1 MFFTTH
7 IEKIKNI
14 SFEKFINYLMIGY
27 SFVLPISIVG
37 ITFFTHMIILSFL
50 VKGNFK
56 ELFLEAKKSKV
67 IIAFF
72 LLIALSLVA
81 VIWSSDKIFAL
92 LYIKKYY
99 HFLIIPIIYLTL
111 NPKYIN
117 HIFNAF
123 LSGIFISQI
132 FSFGIFFEIIQY
144 NNVLPS
150 DPSPFMNHSD
160 YSLYLA
166 FASMI
171 LLNRL
176 FFTSEN
182 KYKVFYILYFITTVS
197 NLFIVGGRTGQIIFV
212 AALFVVLFLNIKNKI
227 KAITI
232 ATVLSIT
239 IVGLAYNIS
248 PVFKVKG
255 GAAYD
260 DITSTIAD
268 NNYSQSFGIRVS
280 MWIIGANIFKDNPIL
295 GTGIGDEN
303 TGLNKYAN
311 EYNIKRYMDYK
322 GFMDYHSMY
331 VHHAVQLGILGLLL
345 MFYLMY
351 SIFTIK
357 YKFPRYRNISMAFA
371 TSIFTYSIVG
381 NVLHTI
387 MPMAFLAFFVAVFI
401 AISRSEF
408 LDISKTEQ
416 QN

>member
-1 MFFTTH
+1 M
-7 IEKIKNI
+7 KNI
-14 SFEKFINYLMIGY
+14 SFDKFMNYLIIGY
-27 SFVLPISIVG
+27 AFVLPITIVG
-37 ITFFTHMIILSFL
+37 IVFFTHIIILAFL
-50 VKGNFK
+50 VKGNYK
-56 ELFLEAKKSKV
+56 ELYSEAKKSKV

-117 HIFNAF
+117 HIFTAF
-123 LSGIFISQI
+123 LSSIFISQI
-132 FSFGIFFEIIQY
+132 FSFGIFFELIQY

-182 KYKVFYILYFITTVS
+182 KHKVFYVLYFITTVS

-232 ATVLSIT
+232 ATVLSVGIVT
-239 IVGLAYNIS
+239 IAYNTS
-248 PVFKVKG
+248 PVFKTRG
-255 GAAYD
+255 GAAYN
-260 DITSTIAD
+260 DITNTITN

-280 MWIIGANIFKDNPIL
+280 LWIIGAKVFSNNMLL

-303 TGLNKYAN
+303 TGIEKDAEKYN
-311 EYNIKRYMDYK
+311 VSRYMNYK
-322 GFMDYHSMY
+322 EFIDYHSMY
-331 VHHAVQLGILGLLL
+331 MQHAVQLGILGLLL
-345 MFYLMY
+345 MFYLIY

-357 YKFPRYRNISMAFA
+357 FKLPQYRNLSMAFA
-371 TSIFTYSIVG
+371 ISIFIYSLVG

-387 MPMAFLAFFVAVFI
+387 MPMAFFAFFIAVLI
-401 AISRSEF
+401 AISRSEHIA
-408 LDISKTEQ
+408 ISKTKD

>member
-1 MFFTTH
+1 M
-7 IEKIKNI
+7 KNI
-14 SFEKFINYLMIGY
+14 SFDKFMNYLIIGY
-27 SFVLPISIVG
+27 AFVLPITIVG
-37 ITFFTHMIILSFL
+37 IVFFTHMIILAFL
-50 VKGNFK
+50 VKGNYK
-56 ELFLEAKKSKV
+56 ELYSEAKKSNV

-117 HIFNAF
+117 HIFTAF
-123 LSGIFISQI
+123 LSSIFISQI
-132 FSFGIFFEIIQY
+132 FSFGIFFELIQY
-144 NNVLPS
+144 NNVPAS

-182 KYKVFYILYFITTVS
+182 KYKTFYILYFISTIS

-232 ATVLSIT
+232 ATVLSVGIVT
-239 IVGLAYNIS
+239 IAYNTS
-248 PVFKVKG
+248 PVFKTRG
-255 GAAYD
+255 GAAYN
-260 DITSTIAD
+260 DITNTITN

-280 MWIIGANIFKDNPIL
+280 LWIIGAKVFSNNMLL

-303 TGLNKYAN
+303 TGIEKDAEKYN
-311 EYNIKRYMDYK
+311 VSRYMNYK
-322 GFMDYHSMY
+322 EFIDYHSMY
-331 VHHAVQLGILGLLL
+331 MQHAVQLGILGLLL
-345 MFYLMY
+345 MFYLIY

-357 YKFPRYRNISMAFA
+357 FKLPQYRNLSMAFA
-371 TSIFTYSIVG
+371 ISIFIYSLVG

-387 MPMAFLAFFVAVFI
+387 MPMAFFAFFIAVLI
-401 AISRSEF
+401 AISRTEHTA
-408 LDISKTEQ
+408 ISNTKD

>member
-1 MFFTTH
+1 M
-7 IEKIKNI
+7 
-14 SFEKFINYLMIGY
+14 NYLIIGY
-27 SFVLPISIVG
+27 AFVLPITIVG
-37 ITFFTHMIILSFL
+37 IVFFTHMIILAFL
-50 VKGNFK
+50 VKGNYK
-56 ELFLEAKKSKV
+56 ELYSEAKKSNV

-117 HIFNAF
+117 HIFTAF
-123 LSGIFISQI
+123 LSSIFISQI
-132 FSFGIFFEIIQY
+132 FSFGIFFELIQY
-144 NNVLPS
+144 NNVPAS

-182 KYKVFYILYFITTVS
+182 KYKTFYILYFISTIS

-232 ATVLSIT
+232 ATVLSVGIVT
-239 IVGLAYNIS
+239 IAYNTS
-248 PVFKVKG
+248 PVFKTRG
-255 GAAYD
+255 GAAYN
-260 DITSTIAD
+260 DITNTITN

-280 MWIIGANIFKDNPIL
+280 LWIIGAKVFSNNMLL

-303 TGLNKYAN
+303 TGIEKDAEKYN
-311 EYNIKRYMDYK
+311 VSRYMNYK
-322 GFMDYHSMY
+322 EFIDYHSMY
-331 VHHAVQLGILGLLL
+331 MQHAVQLGILGLLL
-345 MFYLMY
+345 MFYLIY

-357 YKFPRYRNISMAFA
+357 FKLPQYRNLSMAFA
-371 TSIFTYSIVG
+371 ISIFIYSLVG

-387 MPMAFLAFFVAVFI
+387 MPMAFFAFFIAVLI
-401 AISRSEF
+401 AISRTEHTA
-408 LDISKTEQ
+408 ISNTKD